1 MVVEA
6 IELYFGFDLSKAAEF
21 DIAVKIVTQSFPG
34 VGIDGKN
41 VDGIVVGWKLTRL
54 LPTWMKESNCWNQ
67 LMDDYVVEKEEE
79 EEEEAA

>member
-6 IELYFGFDLSKAAEF
+6 NELYFGFDLSKAAEF

-41 VDGIVVGWKLTRL
+41 VDGIVVG
-54 LPTWMKESNCWNQ
+54 
-67 LMDDYVVEKEEE
+67 
-79 EEEEAA
+79 